1 MKNRT
6 KNRTVGQ
13 TSKWKI
19 EQVEVVG
26 RSPAVQTRYDMDG
39 IISPWKTRQVEVVGG
54 AVALKSKCK
63 MVQTSPWKIGEMEL
77 VGEPPLWKT
86 RLMGGQI
93 LPLQDLYPN
102 MAGQMNLNKAL
113 VVSRQITTCMTQ
125 DLEHILEAEITIGM
139 S

>member
-1 MKNRT
+1 
-6 KNRTVGQ
+6 
-13 TSKWKI
+13 
-19 EQVEVVG
+19 
-26 RSPAVQTRYDMDG
+26 MDG
-39 IISPWKTRQVEVVGG
+39 IISPWKRRQVEVVGG

-77 VGEPPLWKT
+77 VGEPPLLKT

-102 MAGQMNLNKAL
+102 MAGQMNLNKA
-113 VVSRQITTCMTQ
+113 IITCMTQ